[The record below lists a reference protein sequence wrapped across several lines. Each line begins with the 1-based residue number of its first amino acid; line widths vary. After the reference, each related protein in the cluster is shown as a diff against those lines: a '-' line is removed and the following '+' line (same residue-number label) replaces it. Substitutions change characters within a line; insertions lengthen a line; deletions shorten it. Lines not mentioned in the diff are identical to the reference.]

1 MSTALTIRTACDR
14 LSVSRTRLYE
24 LIGSGDIAAIKIGRR
39 TMILEAE
46 IARFLS
52 QCTPYRPGSN
62 NRARIAGS
70 DRH

>member
-1 MSTALTIRTACDR
+1 MSTALNIRNACDR

-24 LIGSGDIAAIKIGRR
+24 LIGRGDIAAIKIGRR

-52 QCTPYRPGSN
+52 QCTPYRP
-62 NRARIAGS
+62 AGRGGVRNAAT